1 MPGCSVNYVVQDIDG
16 MLRHAL
22 PQVLA
27 ASPVPFGLE
36 LASSAGSS
44 GLLNLDAWLA
54 DYSNRESMTAVP
66 AILRYLMEKTA
77 AAEAA
82 AGAPDGGAVAGVR
95 GVPLTA
101 DAARAFL
108 KVLQA
113 SAQGLPVELLRE
125 LQVRSCI
132 GSSLVAEL

>member
-1 MPGCSVNYVVQDIDG
+1 
-16 MLRHAL
+16 
-22 PQVLA
+22 
-27 ASPVPFGLE
+27 
-36 LASSAGSS
+36 
-44 GLLNLDAWLA
+44 
-54 DYSNRESMTAVP
+54 MTAVP

-82 AGAPDGGAVAGVR
+82 AGAPDGATAAGVR

-125 LQVRSCI
+125 LQVGSWRWKPRSVYDRDLGMDQNSTSRAC
-132 GSSLVAEL
+132 SVAWAYGEQACPLPALTSWLPV